1 MRTHTGQVP
10 APEDADVSDSE
21 DSLMIDSEEENASSA
36 DLRFRKPRGI
46 GTPDHP
52 GFENFDKFRLYMENK
67 NTQRKTDTDV
77 RIVISYL
84 RSVDENRNPEDVP
97 AAELDRYLS
106 TFFTIV
112 KKHDGNDY
120 EPASLRGMLCSI
132 ERYLKMKNYLT
143 SVTRDAAFVGTRQA
157 LKYKQQRLREI
168 GKGIK
173 KPNEPIGKLGFDR
186 IHQLFS
192 EQEMGP
198 HTPMSVINTLC
209 FVIIVHFRLRKA
221 IDHKNL
227 QWGDIELK
235 TDTKGKEYLAYQPM
249 SASNQSYKANKI
261 ADLKLCIWSRP
272 ELQDRD
278 PISIY
283 KLYSKKRP
291 PSMQHENSPFYLG
304 ITTINPTPM
313 QSWYRTCAM
322 GVNKLSDL
330 VRMIRSITGLP
341 RTTLDGSTESILSA
355 NFSIPSTND
364 RLPYSYKPIPPVPN
378 FTPIKPKPELPEA
391 STEENSLTETI
402 IEAEETSRSVCLSAS
417 ESPLSQSDSEN
428 LSLVSNE
435 RRSDQTPLKR
445 AKETICAVMQT
456 LDQSDVNDLLTWLR
470 QSRLD
475 EREEIG
481 KITDSNTIQ
490 KEPGTNENDDTRHFT
505 LGIEFNL
512 RARPGEDP
520 IKITSVVTDKIAKN
534 MDKEEKWNACI
545 QNSRKRESSS
555 RGNEGEDNMSTNLC
569 KRNKIATPNPVN
581 LTNEN
586 ISNSATSYDDVP
598 KINKNISNDLGCSAS
613 NSNAAET
620 QMSEHLSSTTAE
632 ILPNFTSGYN
642 PVPHAH
648 MAPIQRPSF
657 FSTHDPNWT
666 SSLPHPSLYHRGGLD
681 TVTPMTAHCS
691 YTQYQFA
698 QSLHS
703 ASSCQFPQSNL

>member
-1 MRTHTGQVP
+1 MASSLVTMKNHTGPVP
-10 APEDADVSDSE
+10 VSEDPDVSDSE
-21 DSLMIDSEEENASSA
+21 DSLMIDSEEENSSST
-36 DLRFRKPRGI
+36 DLRFRK
-46 GTPDHP
+46 PDHP
-52 GFENFDKFRLYMENK
+52 GFENYDKFRLYMENK

-132 ERYLKMKNYLT
+132 ERYLKMKNYVS

-173 KPNEPIGKLGFDR
+173 KPNEPVGKLGFDR

-227 QWGDIELK
+227 QWGDIGLK
-235 TDTKGKEYLAYQPM
+235 TDGKGNEYLVYQPM
-249 SASNQSYKANKI
+249 SASNQSYKANR
-261 ADLKLCIWSRP
+261 AAAVKLCIWSRP
-272 ELQDRD
+272 ELKDRD

-283 KLYSKKRP
+283 KLYSQKRP

-313 QSWYRTCAM
+313 QCWYRTCAM

-364 RLPYSYKPIPPVPN
+364 RLPYSYTPITPVPN
-378 FTPIKPKPELPEA
+378 FTPIKPKAELLEA

-402 IEAEETSRSVCLSAS
+402 NDAEDASRSVCLSAS
-417 ESPLSQSDSEN
+417 ASPLSQSDSD
-428 LSLVSNE
+428 SLVSNE
-435 RRSDQTPLKR
+435 GKGNHTPLQK
-445 AKETICAVMQT
+445 AKKAIYAVIQT
-456 LDQSDVNDLLTWLR
+456 LDRSDVNNLLTWLR
-470 QSRLD
+470 QYRLD
-475 EREEIG
+475 EEEEEEEIR
-481 KITDSNTIQ
+481 KPCTA
-490 KEPGTNENDDTRHFT
+490 EYEDTRHFT
-505 LGIEFNL
+505 LGIEFNP
-512 RARPGEDP
+512 RARPGEEP
-520 IKITSVVTDKIAKN
+520 IKITSVVTDKLAKN
-534 MDKEEKWNACI
+534 IRKEEKWNTCV
-545 QNSRKRESSS
+545 QKSRKRESFS
-555 RGNEGEDNMSTNLC
+555 RASDEEKDTSPNLS

-586 ISNSATSYDDVP
+586 LSTSVTSYDDLP
-598 KINKNISNDLGCSAS
+598 KINKNITNDMGCSAS
-613 NSNAAET
+613 SSNATGT
-620 QMSEHLSSTTAE
+620 QMSEHLSSTTAD

-657 FSTHDPNWT
+657 FSTHDPNWA
-666 SSLPHPSLYHRGGLD
+666 SSLPHPSLYHRGGMD